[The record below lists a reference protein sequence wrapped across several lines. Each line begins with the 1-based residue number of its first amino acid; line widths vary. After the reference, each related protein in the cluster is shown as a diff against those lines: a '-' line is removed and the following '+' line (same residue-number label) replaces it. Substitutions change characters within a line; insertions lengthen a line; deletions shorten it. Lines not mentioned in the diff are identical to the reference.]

1 MSDLAAAFAHAG
13 APVTL
18 RNFPAA
24 SYRVTRERIR
34 EFALA
39 VHDFHPAHW
48 RDSAAAALGFPGLI
62 APPTFGSII
71 LIQAQREILDTLVPG
86 YDPQRILH
94 ADQVLDPVRPL
105 VAGDRLTCRAFF
117 ESFRHFAAYD
127 VLAIKTVLTDQRGAV
142 VLTGSTALLA
152 RTGEGA
158 PGPARPTLP
167 GPLRPAT
174 LSRPVSLRMP
184 RTTLDFDAL
193 RVGSEIPAQVIEL
206 DRMDLT
212 RYARVL
218 GAADDRPAVI
228 APGMLKLGL
237 AAGFLSAW
245 SGDPSAVLRFRAQFA
260 HYTHA
265 LRVPPDQPCPIE
277 FRGRVTSLDA
287 RRRKA
292 TVAVEARADGRRLFG
307 YAAAEMRFPALGL

>member
-48 RDSAAAALGFPGLI
+48 RDSAAAALGFPALI
-62 APPTFGSII
+62 APPTFGSVI
-71 LIQAQREILDTLVPG
+71 LTQAQREILDSLVPG
-86 YDPQRILH
+86 YDPDRILH

-105 VAGDRLTCRAFF
+105 VAGDRLTCRAYF

-142 VLTGSTALLA
+142 VQTGSTALLA
-152 RTGEGA
+152 RTGDGA
-158 PGPARPTLP
+158 PGPARQATLNP
-167 GPLRPAT
+167 VRPAT
-174 LSRPVSLRMP
+174 LARPVSLRMP
-184 RTTLDFDAL
+184 RTTVDFDAL
-193 RVGSEIPAQVIEL
+193 TVGSELPAQVI
-206 DRMDLT
+206 DLT
-212 RYARVL
+212 RTDLNRYSRVL
-218 GAADDRPAVI
+218 GGPADRPAVI

-237 AAGFLSAW
+237 AAGYLSAW

-260 HYTHA
+260 HYTHG
-265 LRVPPDQPCPIE
+265 LRIPVDTPCPIE
-277 FRGRVTSLDA
+277 FRGRITSKDP

-292 TVAVEARADGRRLFG
+292 TVALDARAEGRRLFG
-307 YAAAEMRFPALGL
+307 YAAAEMRFPGAAL

>member
-1 MSDLAAAFAHAG
+1 MSDLAAAYSHAG

-18 RNFPAA
+18 RNIPTA
-24 SYRVTRERIR
+24 SYQVTRERIR

-48 RDSAAAALGFPGLI
+48 RDSAAAALGFPALI
-62 APPTFGSII
+62 APPTFGSVI
-71 LIQAQREILDTLVPG
+71 LTRAQRAILDSLVPG
-86 YDPQRILH
+86 YDPHRILH
-94 ADQVLDPVRPL
+94 VDQVLDPVRPL

-127 VLAIKTVLTDQRGAV
+127 VLAIKTVLTDQRDAV
-142 VLTGSTALLA
+142 VQTGSTALLA
-152 RTGEGA
+152 RTDATAGRSAGTVA
-158 PGPARPTLP
+158 LNPV
-167 GPLRPAT
+167 RPAV
-174 LSRPVSLRMP
+174 LSRPISLRMP
-184 RTTLDFDAL
+184 HTTVDFDTLA
-193 RVGSEIPAQVIEL
+193 VGVEL
-206 DRMDLT
+206 PRQIVELTRTDLN

-218 GAADDRPAVI
+218 GGPGDSPAVI

-237 AAGFLSAW
+237 AAGYLSAW

-265 LRVPPDQPCPIE
+265 LLVAPDQSCPIE
-277 FRGRVTSLDA
+277 FRGRVTSVDT

-292 TVAVEARADGRRLFG
+292 TVALDARAEGRRLFG
-307 YAAAEMRFPALGL
+307 YAAAEMRFPGL